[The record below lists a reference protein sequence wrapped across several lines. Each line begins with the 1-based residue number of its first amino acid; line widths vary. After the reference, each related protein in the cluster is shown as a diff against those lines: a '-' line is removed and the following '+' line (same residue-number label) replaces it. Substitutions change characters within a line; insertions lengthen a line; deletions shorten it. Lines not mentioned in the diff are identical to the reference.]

1 MSDLKAILKQIQ
13 RLEIRSR
20 RLSNHVFAG
29 EYHSAFKGRGM
40 TFKEVREYFPGDDI
54 RFIDWNVS
62 ARFGHPFSK
71 LFEEE
76 RSLTLMLL
84 LDMSASTATGTRQ
97 KTKRTLMTEI
107 AAALAFAAM
116 GNNDKVGAILFTNE
130 VELFIPP
137 GKGKGHVL
145 YMLRKILA
153 HEPKGNSTNIEPALK
168 LLQKTMKQTTI
179 SFVLSDFAAPNC
191 SKAMK
196 ATAVRHDCIAIHL
209 FDQLDF
215 QLPANALLPL
225 TDPETQQV
233 SWVDTHDTKALAQ
246 WQQQFVGYTQRLKD
260 AIIAAGWDYLRF
272 RTDHDFVPTLQQ
284 FFFNRI
290 KRVNH

>member
-1 MSDLKAILKQIQ
+1 M
-13 RLEIRSR
+13 EIRSR

-84 LDMSASTATGTRQ
+84 LDMSASTSTGTRQ
-97 KTKRTLMTEI
+97 KTKRTLMTEM

-130 VELFIPP
+130 VELLIPP
-137 GKGKGHVL
+137 AKGKGHVL

-179 SFVLSDFAAPNC
+179 SFVLSDFAAPDC

-196 ATAVRHDCIAIHL
+196 ATAVRHDCIAIHF

-225 TDPETQQV
+225 ADPETQQIT
-233 SWVDTHDTKALAQ
+233 WADTHDRKAMAQ
-246 WQQQFVGYTQRLKD
+246 WQQQFVRHTEQLKD
-260 AIIAAGWDYLRF
+260 RIISSGWDYLRF

-284 FFFNRI
+284 FFLNRI

>member
-1 MSDLKAILKQIQ
+1 M
-13 RLEIRSR
+13 EIRSR

-84 LDMSASTATGTRQ
+84 LDMSASTSTGTRQ
-97 KTKRTLMTEI
+97 KTKRTLMTEM

-130 VELFIPP
+130 VELLIPP

-168 LLQKTMKQTTI
+168 LLQQTMKQTTI

-225 TDPETQQV
+225 IDPETQQV

-246 WQQQFVGYTQRLKD
+246 WQQQFVAYTQRLKD
-260 AIIAAGWDYLRF
+260 SITAAGWDYLRF

-284 FFFNRI
+284 FFLNRI